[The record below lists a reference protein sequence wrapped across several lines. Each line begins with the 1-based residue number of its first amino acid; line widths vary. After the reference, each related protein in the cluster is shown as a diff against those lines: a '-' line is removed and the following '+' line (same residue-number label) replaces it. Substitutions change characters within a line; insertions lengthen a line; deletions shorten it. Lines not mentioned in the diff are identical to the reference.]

1 MLKSLNTKQRE
12 AVLHNQGPLL
22 ILAGAGSGK
31 TRALTH
37 RLAYLVK
44 ERKISPLNILC
55 LTFTNKAAGEM
66 RSRAEQLLI
75 SNPKSKILNP
85 KQIQNPKSQIPNP
98 TSYNLSVEAR
108 SRFAGQAT
116 SFPYMGTFH
125 SVCARIL
132 RREIIHL
139 NQGFSSNF
147 TIFDEDD
154 ALRVIKNIFK
164 ETNIDRERF
173 IPEAVKAYI
182 SRAKN
187 ELISPQNYQADSV
200 FTQVVAQV
208 YPLYE
213 QKLREANALDFD
225 NLINKIIELFIREP
239 SILDKYQ
246 RLFKYILVDEY
257 QDTNHAQYVLLKLL
271 AKKRQNI
278 CVVGDDW
285 QSIYR
290 FRGADFRNILAF
302 KKDYPEAKII
312 KLEENY
318 RSTGHILGAAQSVIK
333 NNTLRSQK
341 NIYSRL
347 GSGEKVR
354 LIETKNHQT
363 EGEFIIKRIK
373 PPLNQSVVLYRTHA
387 QSRSL
392 EEVMLRHG
400 IPYRIIGGVR
410 FYQRKEI
417 KDVLAYLKI
426 LSNPKDTNSLLRIIN
441 VPARGIS
448 KRTIGLLSS
457 RIHFGILSHKILK
470 QVQDDTV
477 GQRGMTSL
485 NRFSSLIKELK
496 TDSQKYNI
504 TRLIPILLKK
514 TGYKDYI
521 LDGSE
526 EGLAR
531 FENIKELLSVAG
543 KYSSLKPTESL
554 LSFLAEVALLSDLD
568 RLDEKTDALTLM
580 TMHNAKGLEF
590 DNVFIAGTEEDL
602 IPHSRS
608 RDEPDELEEE
618 RRLFYVAMTRAKK
631 RLYLIYTR
639 ERLLWGRV
647 DPRVPSRFI
656 DEMDST
662 YVEFTNDSRTGLT
675 NSSRMEEES
684 QIKEIDFKIGDSVFH
699 QNFGQGEVIAID
711 DQEVIVNFANLGKRR
726 LAVNYAPMKK
736 M

>member
-1 MLKSLNTKQRE
+1 
-12 AVLHNQGPLL
+12 
-22 ILAGAGSGK
+22 
-31 TRALTH
+31 
-37 RLAYLVK
+37 
-44 ERKISPLNILC
+44 
-55 LTFTNKAAGEM
+55 
-66 RSRAEQLLI
+66 
-75 SNPKSKILNP
+75 
-85 KQIQNPKSQIPNP
+85 
-98 TSYNLSVEAR
+98 
-108 SRFAGQAT
+108 
-116 SFPYMGTFH
+116 MGTFH

-139 NQGFSSNF
+139 NQGLSSSFS
-147 TIFDEDD
+147 IFDEDD
-154 ALRVIKNIFK
+154 ALRLIKNIFK
-164 ETNIDRERF
+164 EKNIDRERF

-187 ELISPQNYQADSV
+187 ELVLPQNYPVDSI
-200 FTQVVAQV
+200 FTQVVSQV

-213 QKLREANALDFD
+213 QKLREANGLDFD
-225 NLINKIIELFIREP
+225 NLINKIIELFTKEP
-239 SILDKYQ
+239 AILKKYQ
-246 RLFKYILVDEY
+246 HLFKYILVDEY
-257 QDTNHAQYVLLKLL
+257 QDTNHAQYILLKLL
-271 AKKRQNI
+271 AKKRRNI

-302 KKDYPEAKII
+302 KKDYPQAKII

-318 RSTGHILGAAQSVIK
+318 RSTGHILKAAQSVIK
-333 NNTLRSQK
+333 NNTLRSEK
-341 NIYSRL
+341 NLYSHL
-347 GSGEKVR
+347 GSGKRVR
-354 LIETKNHQT
+354 LVETKNHET
-363 EGEFIIKRIK
+363 EGEFIIKKIK
-373 PPLNQSVVLYRTHA
+373 PPLNQSVILYRTHA

-392 EEVMLRHG
+392 EEVMLKHG

-426 LSNPKDTNSLLRIIN
+426 ISNPKDINSLLRIIN

-448 KRTIGLLSS
+448 KTTIELMARKGQTISS
-457 RIHFGILSHKILK
+457 KRL
-470 QVQDDTV
+470 TA
-477 GQRGMTSL
+477 L
-485 NRFSSLIKELK
+485 NRFSSLIKELRA
-496 TDSQKYNI
+496 DSQKYNI

-521 LDGSE
+521 LDRSE

-543 KYSSLKPTESL
+543 KYSSLEPTESL
-554 LSFLAEVALLSDLD
+554 LSFLEEVALLSDLD

-631 RLYLIYTR
+631 RLYLIYTQKR
-639 ERLLWGRV
+639 LIWGNERSTCQ
-647 DPRVPSRFI
+647 SRFI
-656 DEMDST
+656 EEIDPSCLELVYDSSGKT
-662 YVEFTNDSRTGLT
+662 AEDSNEG
-675 NSSRMEEES
+675 ES
-684 QIKEIDFKIGDSVFH
+684 QINEIDLAIGDSIFH
-699 QNFGQGEVIAID
+699 QNFGEGKVTAVD

-736 M
+736 I